1 MPKRVENASVEAV
14 VFYTFL
20 KIIVLKS
27 NKNLGVSEKKPTF
40 AAKCFIL
47 FNLFTN

>member
-1 MPKRVENASVEAV
+1 MRKTARNTLLEAV

-27 NKNLGVSEKKPTF
+27 NKNLGVSEKKPIF

-47 FNLFTN
+47 LNLFY